1 MTKHEFLEKLNS
13 LLSDIPKTERESAM
27 QYYQEYFEEAEI
39 GEYDNIPETME
50 SPEVIAENIRAGLE
64 SDEQPEESYFKKEE
78 STMARESGIKEKR
91 TMDSSKIILL
101 IILAIFTSPL
111 WGGILISLAGLAIGI
126 LAAIFGIAVAVVA
139 VMASFLVAGVVVIVV
154 GAVKMV
160 AAPIAGI
167 TAVGVGL
174 LLFGIGL
181 LLLILVIWSFKVL
194 IPAFFHGINWLFQRV
209 FRGKERG
216 ANEKVL

>member
-1 MTKHEFLEKLNS
+1 MTMHEFLEKLNS

-27 QYYQEYFEEAEI
+27 QYYKEYFEEAGI

-78 STMARESGIKEKR
+78 NTTSRERGKEEKK
-91 TMDSSKIILL
+91 TLDSSKIILL
-101 IILAIFTSPL
+101 IIIAIFTSPI
-111 WGGILISLAGLAIGI
+111 WGGILLSLAGLAIGV
-126 LAAIFGIAVAVVA
+126 LAAIFGILVAVIA
-139 VMASFLVAGVVVIVV
+139 VMASFLVAGVVVIIV
-154 GAVKMV
+154 GSVKMV

-167 TAVGVGL
+167 TAIGVGL
-174 LLFGIGL
+174 LLFGMGL
-181 LLLILVIWSFKVL
+181 LLLILVIWSFRVL
-194 IPAFFHGINWLFQRV
+194 IPAMFQGISWIFQRI

-216 ANEKVL
+216 VNEKVL